1 MKIKILTVLAGLFLA
16 LSAAADTQN
25 GWTNKEPNKNGM
37 DGWFYNGNAHAKRT
51 MIMQNT
57 PPPNPPPPVPLD
69 GGLVALIG
77 AGAALGYK
85 KYKEKNQE

>member
-1 MKIKILTVLAGLFLA
+1 MRTLVITAFLL
-16 LSAAADTQN
+16 LSL
-25 GWTNKEPNKNGM
+25 
-37 DGWFYNGNAHAKRT
+37 NASAQWGHKP
-51 MIMQNT
+51 

>member
-1 MKIKILTVLAGLFLA
+1 MKKVIIITLLFFGSTV
-16 LSAAADTQN
+16 
-25 GWTNKEPNKNGM
+25 
-37 DGWFYNGNAHAKRT
+37 NAQWGH
-51 MIMQNT
+51 N

-69 GGLVALIG
+69 GGLIALIG

>member
-1 MKIKILTVLAGLFLA
+1 MRSFLA
-16 LSAAADTQN
+16 TILLAMSL
-25 GWTNKEPNKNGM
+25 
-37 DGWFYNGNAHAKRT
+37 
-51 MIMQNT
+51 NT
-57 PPPNPPPPVPLD
+57 YGQLNPPPPGAPPPVPLD

>member
-1 MKIKILTVLAGLFLA
+1 MRTLVITTFLL
-16 LSAAADTQN
+16 LS
-25 GWTNKEPNKNGM
+25 
-37 DGWFYNGNAHAKRT
+37 FNASAQWGH
-51 MIMQNT
+51 NP

>member
-1 MKIKILTVLAGLFLA
+1 MRTLVITTFLL
-16 LSAAADTQN
+16 LSL
-25 GWTNKEPNKNGM
+25 
-37 DGWFYNGNAHAKRT
+37 NASAQWGHKSP
-51 MIMQNT
+51 

>member
-1 MKIKILTVLAGLFLA
+1 MRTLVITAFLL
-16 LSAAADTQN
+16 LS
-25 GWTNKEPNKNGM
+25 
-37 DGWFYNGNAHAKRT
+37 FNASAQWGHK
-51 MIMQNT
+51 T